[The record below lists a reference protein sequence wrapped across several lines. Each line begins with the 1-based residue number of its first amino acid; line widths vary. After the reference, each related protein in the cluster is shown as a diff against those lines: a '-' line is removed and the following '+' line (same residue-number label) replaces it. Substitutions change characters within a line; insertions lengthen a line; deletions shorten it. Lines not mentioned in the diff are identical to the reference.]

1 MPLPVFNDPK
11 LCYRRADEA
20 RRLASDTPD
29 RQLRELMVEVAEEY
43 EQMGRE
49 AEENPRGS

>member
-1 MPLPVFNDPK
+1 MPLPVFTDPK

-20 RRLASDTPD
+20 RQLAFDTPD
-29 RQLRELMVEVAEEY
+29 RELRELMVEVAEEY

-49 AEENPRGS
+49 AEDSRDS

>member
-20 RRLASDTPD
+20 RRLASDTAD
-29 RQLRELMVEVAEEY
+29 RELRELMVEVAEEY
-43 EQMGRE
+43 EQMGRD
-49 AEENPRGS
+49 AEDASRGS

>member
-20 RRLASDTPD
+20 RQLASDTSD

-49 AEENPRGS
+49 AEDNRRGS